1 MKVLVAEDNA
11 DSRQLLEDILR
22 VRGYEASFAQD
33 GNEALEAVTTNL
45 PDLIILDI
53 NMPGLNGF
61 EVCARLK
68 ANPAT
73 MQIPILMLTALG
85 DIDNRIKGLGLGAD
99 DYITKPYSP
108 RELVARI
115 DARLRIK
122 NDADHLRAVQ
132 ERIRRTFEKFVPAT
146 VVEQLLDHPEQVR
159 LGGHL
164 QDVTILFADMEGFT
178 SLAEYT
184 DPAVLLEILNQYHT
198 LLVAHIQ
205 AQEGTIDKFLGD
217 GVMALYNAPLIQ
229 EDHALRAVKA
239 ALNIHAALPEFH
251 ARFEPKFRMNVNIG
265 ITTGQAIVGQVGA
278 TNLMDYTAIGDPVNL
293 ASRLQDL
300 GAHGQVLI
308 SEGTYEAVKDHVD
321 ARALGPQAIRGR
333 GAQVMIYEVME
344 LTS

>member
-1 MKVLVAEDNA
+1 VKVLVAEDNA

-33 GNEALEAVTTNL
+33 GNEALEAVSANP

-68 ANPAT
+68 ADPT
-73 MQIPILMLTALG
+73 TLEIPILMLTALG

-122 NDADHLRAVQ
+122 TGTDHLRAMQ
-132 ERIRRTFEKFVPAT
+132 ERIQRTFEKFVPAT
-146 VVEQLLDHPEQVR
+146 VVEQLLAHPEQVR

-164 QDVTILFADMEGFT
+164 QAVTILFADMEGFT

-184 DPAVLLEILNQYHT
+184 DPAILLEILNQYHT
-198 LLVAHIQ
+198 LLVQHIQ

-229 EDHALRAVKA
+229 EDHALRAVRA
-239 ALNIHAALPEFH
+239 ALGIRAALPEFH
-251 ARFEPKFRMNVNIG
+251 ARFEPRYRMPVNVG
-265 ITTGQAIVGQVGA
+265 ITTGQAVVGQIGA
-278 TNLMDYTAIGDPVNL
+278 VNLMDYTAIGDPVNL

-300 GAHGQVLI
+300 GAQGQILI
-308 SEGTYEAVKDHVD
+308 SEGTYEAVKDYVSV
-321 ARALGPQAIRGR
+321 RSLGAQAIRGR
-333 GAQVMIYEVME
+333 GAQVEIYEVME
-344 LTS
+344 LNS